1 MSPTDDVGPVVELV
15 TTEHLLTRDVGSLLP
30 ALDAAFPTSIVAVLT
45 QFLTDRI
52 GARSAQVFLADYD
65 LLRLTLWRDD
75 GATAPESLP
84 LDGSVPGRAFVSQ
97 TTTVAT
103 VDEDVV
109 AHLPVSVRAERLG
122 VLAVRLPA
130 LPTPAVL
137 RGLEQAA
144 VVLGY
149 VLITAGN
156 YTDTV
161 ERARRERPL
170 ELPAE
175 MQWTQLPV
183 RAYTCAPFS
192 IAGQLVPAYEVGGDL
207 FDYCVE
213 PNELLLYV
221 TDAMG
226 HGLQSAMLGT
236 LANGALRN
244 ARRTGLS
251 LADQVRSADRVLHGQ
266 YGGERFVTAIAI
278 SLDLATGRGRAVN
291 AGHPELYVLRDERI
305 QTIALEPQLPM
316 GMFEATEYYEQ
327 AFDLHPGDRLIVVSD
342 GVLDAPAAADGESYG
357 QQRLEG
363 AILATATAA
372 ADEAVRQLVRLLQE
386 YQGFEVKDDATVLCV
401 DWRGRTA
408 AGAAHDSMSKG

>member
-1 MSPTDDVGPVVELV
+1 MALESGPVIELA
-15 TTEHLLTRDVGSLLP
+15 TPASHDLTRDVGSLLP
-30 ALDAAFPTSIVAVLT
+30 ALDAAFPSSIVAVLT
-45 QFLTDRI
+45 EFLEQRI
-52 GARSAQVFLADYD
+52 GAVGAEVYLADYD
-65 LLRLTLWRDD
+65 LLRLTAWRED
-75 GATAPESLP
+75 GAPRPDSLP

-97 TTTVAT
+97 TTTVST
-103 VDEDVV
+103 SGEDVV

-122 VLAVRLPA
+122 VLAVTLPS
-130 LPTPAVL
+130 LPTPTVL
-137 RGLEQAA
+137 RGLEQTA

-213 PNELLLYV
+213 PTELLVYV

-226 HGLQSAMLGT
+226 HGLQAAMLGT
-236 LANGALRN
+236 LASGALRN

-251 LADQVRSADRVLHGQ
+251 LTDQVRSADRVLFGQHG
-266 YGGERFVTAIAI
+266 GDKFVTAIALSI
-278 SLDLATGRGRAVN
+278 DLATGRGRAVN
-291 AGHPELYVLRDERI
+291 AGHPELFVLRGEGI
-305 QTIALEPQLPM
+305 QTVRLDPQLPM
-316 GMFEATEYYEQ
+316 GMFEATAYVEQ
-327 AFDLHPGDRLIVVSD
+327 PFALQPGDRLVVVSD
-342 GVLDAPAAADGESYG
+342 GVLDAPASADGEPYG

-363 AILATATAA
+363 AILATATAP
-372 ADEAVRQLVRLLQE
+372 ADEAVRQLVRLLQD
-386 YQGFEVKDDATVLCV
+386 YQGHEVKDDATVLCV
-401 DWRGRTA
+401 DWRGPS
-408 AGAAHDSMSKG
+408 GP